1 LIKQKFPAK
10 ISTEA
15 ILFIALLL
23 LNLFFVIFR
32 FFPTIRDIN
41 LWDDAAYIN
50 RGRTLLQGTLPKFS
64 DNPLMAL
71 IFALSYLPFQ
81 TDGFWM
87 MHTATVG
94 RILMFAL
101 MWLGVYLIAKQLPGL
116 KWYVMVSVMFVSG
129 VMVDILENPSDTFY
143 AALAG
148 LAFWQMLCYLNTR
161 RVKHLALT
169 SLIIALAALAR
180 NDGLVLFGVF
190 LMISLAYLR
199 SAENKLQHLAAAIL
213 PFLILVGG
221 YVLTYGLIT
230 GDYDLGTQ
238 ERSYLAFQ
246 QGQMAL
252 TVPDK
257 DCKLGPVKC
266 VEEEVNRLYGTSSEN
281 GNSVFRA
288 IAHNPQAYL
297 QRLTKTLSGLPR
309 LAHDAFGKQTFYALL
324 FLTVLGIFA
333 LIRKKKFALL
343 LVSLAWCV
351 PLASYFL
358 TFFRAGYLRTP
369 FFIFFAL
376 AAFGVFELIESLG
389 QKRQW
394 IWAAALLALTGVGMM
409 QSLNYFY
416 FSTVILL
423 ACMLLGYFIK
433 TGSFESPYKAELIL
447 LVFLAGG
454 LVMRGG
460 FTPPVISKLGAIP
473 EEQAILTLEKR
484 LPENALVGA
493 GAPGIPWAARMDF
506 VPTTEKN
513 YLVTANSPQEYYDGL
528 KKLGIKAIYVDNI
541 ITNNAPLW
549 ALIKPGIGK
558 YYDRVYAGRA
568 GSILVL
574 VVK

>member
-1 LIKQKFPAK
+1 MRQKFSAW
-10 ISTEA
+10 ISTET
-15 ILFIALLL
+15 ILFAALLL

-50 RGRTLLQGTLPKFS
+50 RGRMLLEGTLPRFS

-81 TDGFWM
+81 ADGLWM
-87 MHTATVG
+87 MHTATIG

-101 MWLGVYLIAKQLPGL
+101 MWSGVYLIAKQLPGL
-116 KWYVMVSVMFVSG
+116 KWYVVVGVMFVSG
-129 VMVDILENPSDTFY
+129 VMVDILENPSDSFY
-143 AALAG
+143 AGLSG
-148 LAFWQMLCYLNTR
+148 LAFWQMLCYVNTR

-169 SLIIALAALAR
+169 SLIIGLAALAR

-190 LMISLAYLR
+190 LAISLLYLKT
-199 SAENKLQHLAAAIL
+199 AEDKLKHLAGALL
-213 PFLILVGG
+213 PFLLLVGG
-221 YVLTYGLIT
+221 YVLIYGVIT

-246 QGQMAL
+246 QGQMNL

-288 IAHNPQAYL
+288 IARNPQAYS
-297 QRLTKTLSGLPR
+297 QRLMETLASLPR
-309 LAHDAFGKQTFYALL
+309 LAHDAYGKQTFYALF
-324 FLTVLGIFA
+324 FLIAVGIFG
-333 LIRKKKFALL
+333 LVRTKKSSLL
-343 LVSLAWCV
+343 LVSLVWCI
-351 PLASYFL
+351 PLAIYFL

-369 FFIFFAL
+369 FFVLFVL
-376 AAFGVFELIESLG
+376 AGFGLQELFESLG

-394 IWAAALLALTGVGMM
+394 VWAAALLVLTLVGMR

-416 FSTVILL
+416 FSMVILL
-423 ACMLLGYFIK
+423 ACMLLGYLIK
-433 TGSFESPYKAELIL
+433 TGSFQIPYKPELVL
-447 LVFLAGG
+447 MLFLAGG

-460 FTPPVISKLGAIP
+460 FTPPVIPKLGEIP
-473 EEQAILTLEKR
+473 EERAILTLEKQ

-506 VPTTEKN
+506 VPTTEKD
-513 YLVTANSPQEYYDGL
+513 YLVIAKSPQEYYNGL
-528 KKLGIKAIYVDNI
+528 KQLGVKAIYVDNI
-541 ITNNAPLW
+541 VTNNTPLW

-558 YYDRVYAGRA
+558 YYETAYSGRD
-568 GSILVL
+568 GSVMVLLV
-574 VVK
+574 K